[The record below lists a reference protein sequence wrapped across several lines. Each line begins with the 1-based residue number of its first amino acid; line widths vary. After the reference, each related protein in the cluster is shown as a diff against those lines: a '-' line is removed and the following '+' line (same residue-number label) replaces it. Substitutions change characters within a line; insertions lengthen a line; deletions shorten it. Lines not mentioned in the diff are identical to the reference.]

1 MPELEQDAE
10 ADAVYV
16 RLSGHRVTRTED
28 IGAGRLVDYDAAGQP
43 VGVEFLGVS
52 RGADTDGVPERLV
65 VERMLSEHHVPLY
78 A

>member
-1 MPELEQDAE
+1 MAEVELDAE

-16 RLSGHRVTRTED
+16 RLSDHRVTRTED
-28 IGAGRLVDYDAAGQP
+28 LGAGRLVDYDAAGQP

-52 RGADTDGVPERLV
+52 RGADTDGVPDRLV
-65 VERMLSEHHVPLY
+65 VERSLAEHHIPLY

>member
-1 MPELEQDAE
+1 MVQLEHDTG

-16 RLSGHRVTRTED
+16 RLSDHRVTRTED
-28 IGAGRLVDYDAAGQP
+28 IGAGRLVDYDAPGQP

-52 RGADTDGVPERLV
+52 RGVDTDGVPDRLM
-65 VERMLSEHHVPLY
+65 VERSLSEHDIPLY

>member
-1 MPELEQDAE
+1 MVQLEHDTE

-16 RLSGHRVTRTED
+16 RLSDHRVTRTED

-52 RGADTDGVPERLV
+52 RGVDTDGVPDRLM
-65 VERMLSEHHVPLY
+65 VERSLSEHDIPLY